1 MKDIK
6 DIEIKSGDKVHI
18 FGTSQKDNE
27 PLDINAVVLNTRGRG
42 IKFVDEVTSK
52 EYTQDFV
59 KEHGYKVHVLEQRMV
74 NLSPSTGVKKRTI
87 TGNKVVQDELDLI
100 EKLKEYGWYGTI
112 YKTADNTKF
121 TITLPEYENKN

>member
-59 KEHGYKVHVLEQRMV
+59 KEHGYKVHVLEQRIV
-74 NLSPSTGVKKRTI
+74 NSSTGEKKRTV
-87 TGNKVVQDELDLI
+87 TGNKVVQDKLDLI